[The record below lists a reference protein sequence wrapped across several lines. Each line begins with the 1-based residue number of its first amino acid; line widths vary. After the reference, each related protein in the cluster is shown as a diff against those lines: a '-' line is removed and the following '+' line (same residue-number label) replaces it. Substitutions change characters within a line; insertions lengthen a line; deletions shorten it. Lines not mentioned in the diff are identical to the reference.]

1 MHETG
6 EAEGCNGELWH
17 FTQLLGRTLRCCFSL
32 CVLRDKSPVP
42 ACFGTLQLPWRAVWL
57 EELMVSPAPSD
68 PWEQKGAFQHS
79 GAPGCP
85 ELCELCLP
93 GSVLQ
98 GFSCALAIGT
108 PQLPYSCL
116 PFIIGSSFSCCRA
129 EVSFAAHS
137 AGYVLSFS
145 QGAWETIVFSFLT
158 KSLHSHSRQEVKQFK
173 CLQISFLF
181 SLCPKQPPD
190 VELQKKKQTDFLFVE
205 GGIHVDFFFFYFL
218 GLFSS
223 EMQAGMLWQVA
234 G

>member
-1 MHETG
+1 M
-6 EAEGCNGELWH
+6 
-17 FTQLLGRTLRCCFSL
+17 
-32 CVLRDKSPVP
+32 D
-42 ACFGTLQLPWRAVWL
+42 
-57 EELMVSPAPSD
+57 SPAPSD
-68 PWEQKGAFQHS
+68 PWEQEEAFQHS

-85 ELCELCLP
+85 ELEEQGELSLP

-116 PFIIGSSFSCCRA
+116 PFVISSSFSCCRA

-181 SLCPKQPPD
+181 SLSPKQAPD
-190 VELQKKKQTDFLFVE
+190 VELQKNQKSKLTSYL
-205 GGIHVDFFFFYFL
+205 
-218 GLFSS
+218 
-223 EMQAGMLWQVA
+223 
-234 G
+234 